1 MGSPSIASRRGD
13 DSDRTSVSS
22 EGKLDTVIPGNLLD
36 GAQIVTKGGNLVTKD
51 GVVVSTQQTDAS
63 LSTNVFADP
72 EIRDFYVK
80 MYEKAKYECR
90 HVFDA
95 DLTWTAEEEK
105 KLIRKVDWRICLW
118 ACVMFFSLQLDRGN
132 MVQAVSGTLLKDLHL
147 NTNDY
152 NHGNTIF
159 TASFLVAEL
168 PSQLISKKIGPDRW
182 IPMQICLW
190 SIVAMS
196 QAGMTGRPSFFA
208 TRALMGIL
216 EGGFIPDLILF
227 LSYFYTSKELPI
239 RLSFFWTS
247 LSITGIISSILAF
260 GIFHLEGAHGIA
272 GWKWLFL
279 LEGLITFVI
288 GVTSFFMMPASA
300 VQTKTWFRPK
310 GWFTPREEAILV
322 NRVLRDDPSKG
333 SMMNRKAITPRRLW
347 RGLTDYDLW
356 PIYAIGII
364 VYIPQSPPSLYL
376 TLTLRSIG
384 FSTFNAN
391 LLTIPHTVVHIFTL
405 LSLTWLAGKLNQRAL
420 VSMIQL
426 LWTLPILIFL
436 AVWPGLISNQWG
448 TYAATAVLLS
458 YPYCHAIV
466 GGWVSSNSN
475 DVGARSI
482 SASLY
487 NMSVQLGGICGT
499 FVYRD
504 DDKPYYRRGNRT
516 LIAINVLGILLFLFA
531 KAYYVWKNKQRDK
544 KWNAMTKEEQND
556 YIATNIATQPAAEAP
571 PTTAPTK
578 GAHSHDSEEKTP
590 LQAIS
595 HGILMDGIPTFS
607 SYAEHRKHILIHTAA
622 TFRDFARKGFTEGQ
636 SGHISVRDPEYED
649 YIWMNPLGRHFGLM
663 TAGDMICLDLNTG
676 AVVGGNN

>member
-1 MGSPSIASRRGD
+1 MGSASVASRRGD

-22 EGKLDTVIPGNLLD
+22 EGKPGVIPGNLLD
-36 GAQIVTKGGNLVTKD
+36 GAQIVTKSGNLVTKD
-51 GVVVSTQQTDAS
+51 GVVISTQETDAS
-63 LSTNVFADP
+63 LSTNIFADP

-105 KLIRKVDWRICLW
+105 KIIRKVDWRICLW
-118 ACVMFFSLQLDRGN
+118 ACIMFFSLQLDRDN
-132 MVQAVSGTLLKDLHL
+132 MVQAVSGTLLKGLHP

-168 PSQLISKKIGPDRW
+168 PSQLVSKKIGPDRW

-196 QAGMTGRPSFFA
+196 QAAMTSRSGFFA
-208 TRALMGIL
+208 TRALLGIL

-239 RLSFFWTS
+239 RLSFFWTA
-247 LSITGIISSILAF
+247 LSVTGIISSLLAF
-260 GIFHLEGAHGIA
+260 GIFHLEGAHGVA

-279 LEGLITFVI
+279 LEGLITF
-288 GVTSFFMMPASA
+288 
-300 VQTKTWFRPK
+300 FRPK
-310 GWFTPREEAILV
+310 GWFSDREEAILV
-322 NRVLRDDPSKG
+322 NRILRGDPSKG
-333 SMMNRKAITPRRLW
+333 SMMNRKAIKPRRLW

-356 PIYAIGII
+356 PIYALGII
-364 VYIPQSPPSLYL
+364 IYIPQTPP
-376 TLTLRSIG
+376 R
-384 FSTFNAN
+384 TFNAN
-391 LLTIPHTVVHIFTL
+391 PLTIPHTVVHIFTL
-405 LSLTWLAGKLNQRAL
+405 LTITRLAGKFNQRAL
-420 VSMIQL
+420 VAIFQL
-426 LWTLPILIFL
+426 IWTLPVLIFL

-475 DVGARSI
+475 DVGARST

-487 NMSVQLGGICGT
+487 NMSVQLGGICAT
-499 FVYRD
+499 FVYRE
-504 DDKPYYRRGNRT
+504 DDKPFYRSGNRT

-531 KAYYVWKNKQRDK
+531 KAYYVWKNKIRDK
-544 KWNAMTKEEQND
+544 KWNAMT
-556 YIATNIATQPAAEAP
+556 
-571 PTTAPTK
+571 
-578 GAHSHDSEEKTP
+578 
-590 LQAIS
+590 
-595 HGILMDGIPTFS
+595 
-607 SYAEHRKHILIHTAA
+607 
-622 TFRDFARKGFTEGQ
+622 
-636 SGHISVRDPEYED
+636 
-649 YIWMNPLGRHFGLM
+649 
-663 TAGDMICLDLNTG
+663 
-676 AVVGGNN
+676 

>member
-1 MGSPSIASRRGD
+1 MGSASIASRRGD

-22 EGKLDTVIPGNLLD
+22 EGKQGVIPGNLLD
-36 GAQIVTKGGNLVTKD
+36 GAQIVTKSGNLVTKD
-51 GVVVSTQQTDAS
+51 GVVVSTQESDSS

-95 DLTWTAEEEK
+95 DLTWSAEEEK

-118 ACVMFFSLQLDRGN
+118 ACIMFFSLQLDRGN

-168 PSQLISKKIGPDRW
+168 PSQLVSKKIGPDRW

-196 QAGMTGRPSFFA
+196 QAAMTSRSGFFA
-208 TRALMGIL
+208 TRALLGIL

-239 RLSFFWTS
+239 RLSFFWTA
-247 LSITGIISSILAF
+247 LSVTGIISSLLAF
-260 GIFHLEGAHGIA
+260 GIFHLEGAHGVA

-288 GVTSFFMMPASA
+288 GVASFFMMPASA
-300 VQTKTWFRPK
+300 VQTTTWFRPK
-310 GWFTPREEAILV
+310 GWFTDREEAILV
-322 NRVLRDDPSKG
+322 NRILRDDPSKG

-347 RGLTDYDLW
+347 RGLTDYDL
-356 PIYAIGII
+356 I
-364 VYIPQSPPSLYL
+364 
-376 TLTLRSIG
+376 
-384 FSTFNAN
+384 
-391 LLTIPHTVVHIFTL
+391 
-405 LSLTWLAGKLNQRAL
+405 TWLAGKFNPRAL
-420 VSMIQL
+420 VAVFQL
-426 LWTLPILIFL
+426 IWTLPVLIFL

-487 NMSVQLGGICGT
+487 NMSVQLGGICAT
-499 FVYRD
+499 FVYRE

-516 LIAINVLGILLFLFA
+516 LIGINVLGIGLFLFA
-531 KAYYVWKNKQRDK
+531 KAYYVWKNKIRDK
-544 KWNAMTKEEQND
+544 KWNAMTKEEQNN
-556 YIATNIATQPAAEAP
+556 YIANS
-571 PTTAPTK
+571 K
-578 GAHSHDSEEKTP
+578 DRGSRRLD
-590 LQAIS
+590 
-595 HGILMDGIPTFS
+595 
-607 SYAEHRKHILIHTAA
+607 
-622 TFRDFARKGFTEGQ
+622 FRFL
-636 SGHISVRDPEYED
+636 H
-649 YIWMNPLGRHFGLM
+649 
-663 TAGDMICLDLNTG
+663 
-676 AVVGGNN
+676 